1 MRQETVHIGNY
12 FNCPAYFTLKEG
24 IKSQFCFSQAPFFS
38 IFSIPKEAA
47 KWDSSMSNTA
57 SVTSNAIKI
66 LIWVRLH
73 QTQVLE
79 PAARKAVIK
88 ISKSVRHP
96 PCLPQSITK
105 QECAMAYKQVLHVHS
120 PSGSFW
126 NCIYM
131 LDFVFLDLG
140 TVIYLRPKSPCGS
153 GFHCRNHSSKS
164 SLAKKTLEHWQI
176 QDGVLRDI
184 SFGMELSS
192 LVFLSPVLDLCYKD
206 QSGILT
212 KIYLSVINLKHIL
225 GKNMG

>member
-1 MRQETVHIGNY
+1 
-12 FNCPAYFTLKEG
+12 
-24 IKSQFCFSQAPFFS
+24 
-38 IFSIPKEAA
+38 
-47 KWDSSMSNTA
+47 
-57 SVTSNAIKI
+57 
-66 LIWVRLH
+66 
-73 QTQVLE
+73 
-79 PAARKAVIK
+79 
-88 ISKSVRHP
+88 
-96 PCLPQSITK
+96 
-105 QECAMAYKQVLHVHS
+105 
-120 PSGSFW
+120 
-126 NCIYM
+126 M

-225 GKNMG
+225 GKNMD